1 MRIPKNLLMASVS
14 GIALAIAAPAAM
26 AADLSA
32 RPAIA
37 SPPPPPSPWT
47 WWIEGGGQAIGG
59 ANPYVFGFTTPAK
72 APAEYWGWNAAIG
85 LDYRFDAFWHVSADF
100 RYGQNGKRG
109 SNSFPLAVF
118 GVPTT
123 GSPPGTAEQ
132 TIKGTNSANH
142 DEYNW
147 VADFMVGRDI
157 GLGGG
162 QSQLKFGIRVAEI
175 RGKTTGSA
183 AWSVPTSTRSCSPST
198 CVFTRHTVSYQQTN
212 RFLGAGPRLAVE
224 GSAPVEGAWFVD
236 YMGGIAALYA
246 RRSVEQTATTGS
258 ALCLA
263 GCPGNFN
270 SASNGFVFN
279 ADGMV
284 GVGYAFGPSTKLSLN
299 YRVDAYFD
307 ALRVVNSSNGVTNV
321 NRIYH
326 GPNLR
331 LTVQY

>member
-1 MRIPKNLLMASVS
+1 M
-14 GIALAIAAPAAM
+14 
-26 AADLSA
+26 
-32 RPAIA
+32 
-37 SPPPPPSPWT
+37 
-47 WWIEGGGQAIGG
+47 
-59 ANPYVFGFTTPAK
+59 
-72 APAEYWGWNAAIG
+72 
-85 LDYRFDAFWHVSADF
+85 
-100 RYGQNGKRG
+100 
-109 SNSFPLAVF
+109 
-118 GVPTT
+118 
-123 GSPPGTAEQ
+123 
-132 TIKGTNSANH
+132 
-142 DEYNW
+142 
-147 VADFMVGRDI
+147 
-157 GLGGG
+157 
-162 QSQLKFGIRVAEI
+162 
-175 RGKTTGSA
+175 
-183 AWSVPTSTRSCSPST
+183 
-198 CVFTRHTVSYQQTN
+198 SYQQTN

-263 GCPGNFN
+263 GCPASFN
-270 SASNGFVFN
+270 SASDGFVFN